1 MTRIML
7 ILAFAFSG
15 ASTALAQELETG
27 VYKMTLPPGMTGA
40 PVFVMLEKK
49 GDDVSATELIT
60 KAEGKGQVRAGASVV
75 EVPID
80 VPAADVKA
88 MRLPAGRGTLDGAQL
103 KTSNGAWVNAKL
115 VKIKTVWQC
124 TNHSPIH
131 IVESAE
137 QMKAYTKEKQCA
149 LWKPVQ

>member
-1 MTRIML
+1 MTRIVL
-7 ILAFAFSG
+7 LLACVLAGESI
-15 ASTALAQELETG
+15 ALAQEIETG
-27 VYKMTLPPGMTGA
+27 VYKMTLPPGMDG

-49 GDDVSATELIT
+49 GDSVSAKELIT
-60 KAEGKGQVRAGASVV
+60 KAEGKGELKAGSPVV
-75 EVPID
+75 EFSID
-80 VPAADVKA
+80 VHNADVTA
-88 MRLPAGRGTLDGAQL
+88 MRLPAGRGTLEGAQL

-131 IVESAE
+131 IVESDE